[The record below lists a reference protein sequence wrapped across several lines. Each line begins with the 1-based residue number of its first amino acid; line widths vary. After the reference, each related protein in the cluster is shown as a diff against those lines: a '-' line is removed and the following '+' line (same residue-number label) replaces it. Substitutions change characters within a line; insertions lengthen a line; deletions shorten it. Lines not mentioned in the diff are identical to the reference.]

1 MKPTKPLNREQW
13 LQKATELLRDGIFL
27 KSPTPIPRI
36 HVSVGFPG
44 GKSPAKVIGQHWHP
58 KASKDGIS
66 HVFVSP
72 VNKGSLE
79 VLETLAHECVH
90 ACVPD
95 ANHGPAF
102 KKIALAI
109 GFLGPMKTTPAGAQL
124 KQDLK
129 AIIKTLGEIPH
140 SHLTL
145 RDPTKKKQT
154 TRMIKSV
161 CEECGY
167 PVRTSRQWIEMLG
180 AVLCPCNGMPMT
192 VDGAIGEEGGN
203 E

>member
-1 MKPTKPLNREQW
+1 MQKTVTREQW
-13 LQKATELLRDGIFL
+13 LQKATELLREGVFR
-27 KSPTPIPRI
+27 KSPTAIPKI

-58 KASKDGIS
+58 KASKDGVS

-72 VNKGSLE
+72 VNKNSLE

-102 KKIALAI
+102 KRIALAI
-109 GFLGPMKTTPAGAQL
+109 GFEGPMKTTPAGP
-124 KQDLK
+124 DLK
-129 AIIKTLGEIPH
+129 TALKLIIAELGEIPH

-154 TRMIKSV
+154 TRMVKL
-161 CEECGY
+161 CCPDCGY
-167 PVRTSRQWIEMLG
+167 VARTSRQWIEMLG
-180 AVLCPCNGMPMT
+180 AVLCPCNGLPMQSE
-192 VDGAIGEEGGN
+192 GGEEGEGD